1 METFIPQEARL
12 GNKEAVLVGV
22 EMTREIQVINVN
34 GLAATFQP
42 EGNNQIEFTW
52 TSSESNDFANS
63 YVECDL
69 QYRLADGTPDVN
81 AFMNNFADCIDRVE
95 VYLDSQQLFSTSS
108 REISLI
114 QNLLLVSEASKH
126 YLENE
131 GKFHLGFGS
140 QTVNNF
146 DTVAE
151 ISKYDASVAPS
162 GADGPARIATLLG
175 YNHQARPA
183 QRGRL
188 GAAAANWTRVHIPLF
203 AIHMALGS
211 MDGYLPVL
219 GSQLRMILHLNPPRR
234 CLSVATAATGTY
246 AITQARLFVQEVV
259 LSADYKAALMEKVS
273 SAEGLSVHYFDV
285 DTVQLAP
292 VAGASSHQFIVR
304 NDHSNAKS
312 LYFFD
317 VNTAATAAPCVAGA
331 NEPIRFP
338 SMRTHLG
345 RTVDVARIE
354 SGNRLFTGVNGSV
367 GTNSHYNH
375 LLRCAGKLADITSTG
390 SLSTSYYRAGAGND
404 AAQQTT
410 VFAPLGFN
418 LEKATILDTQSS
430 IINAGLSANDP
441 MVSRDIDCRLDMN
454 VAWNSD
460 WKLFSF
466 LLHSKTLVFSNKSVS
481 VVD

>member
-1 METFIPQEARL
+1 MDTFVPQEARL
-12 GNKEAVLVGV
+12 GNKESVLVGV

-63 YVECDL
+63 YVEFDF
-69 QYRLADGTPDVN
+69 QYRKADGNIDPS
-81 AFMNNFADCIDRVE
+81 ACLNNFADCIDRVE
-95 VYLDSQQLFSTSS
+95 LYLDSQQLFSTSS

-131 GKFHLGFGS
+131 GKFHLGYNS
-140 QTVNNF
+140 QTVGNWTTAVETTKF
-146 DTVAE
+146 DPTVTPA
-151 ISKYDASVAPS
+151 DVQATS
-162 GADGPARIATLLG
+162 GYA
-175 YNHQARPA
+175 HQARVL

-188 GAAAANWTRVHIPLF
+188 GATASGYTRVHIPLF
-203 AIHMALGS
+203 SLHMALGS

-219 GSQLRMILHLNPPRR
+219 GSQLRMILHLNAPKRV
-234 CLSVATAATGTY
+234 LSIASAADSTY
-246 AITQARLFVQEVV
+246 AITQARLYVQEVV

-273 SAEGLSVHYFDV
+273 SAEGLSIHYYDV
-285 DTVQLAP
+285 DVTQMAP
-292 VAGASSHQFIVR
+292 VANASSHQFIVR

-312 LYFFD
+312 LYMFD
-317 VNTAATAAPCVAGA
+317 VDTAAGPFIGTASTF
-331 NEPIRFP
+331 IQYP
-338 SMRTHLG
+338 SMRSRLG
-345 RTVDVARIE
+345 VVTDIARIE

-367 GTNSHYNH
+367 GTNAHYNH
-375 LLRCAGKLADITSTG
+375 LLRCAGKLADISSMG
-390 SLSTSYYRAGAGND
+390 SIGTSYYRVGAGTA
-404 AAQQTT
+404 AAQEAT
-410 VFAPLGFN
+410 VFSPLGFN
-418 LEKATILDTQSS
+418 LEKATLRDTDST

-441 MVSRDIDCRLDMN
+441 MVSRDIDVRLDMS
-454 VAWNSD
+454 VAWNAN
-460 WKLFSF
+460 WKLFAF